1 MPLILVL
8 LAVGVVLLI
17 GFAAGARFKEMNL
30 RMRELQLAQGRRELR
45 QTARAIQTHRELDW
59 SLVPADVV
67 VRHAVLPDGELL
79 MVADSRGAR
88 DADRTELPEPRAALE
103 RDRAGAPE

>member
-1 MPLILVL
+1 MPLMLVL

-67 VRHAVLPDGELL
+67 VRHAVLP
-79 MVADSRGAR
+79 
-88 DADRTELPEPRAALE
+88 EPRAALE

>member
-1 MPLILVL
+1 MPLMLVL

-79 MVADSRGAR
+79 MVADSRGVG
-88 DADRTELPEPRAALE
+88 DAELPEPRAALE

>member
-1 MPLILVL
+1 MPLMLVL

-59 SLVPADVV
+59 SLVPAERMAMWPCGSVGVDCLRVI
-67 VRHAVLPDGELL
+67 VRAWGW
-79 MVADSRGAR
+79 
-88 DADRTELPEPRAALE
+88 
-103 RDRAGAPE
+103 